1 LIILDRPYVSD
12 LLADTISKNKIP
24 VIKLNE
30 VFIPNESTINLKKV
44 DDLLIELEKGNSPIL
59 FNSENGLNILSKYAP
74 NHYLTTVTD
83 ILKNKVTFRK
93 TLSRHYKDF
102 FFTEVSLKELEE
114 LDPSALPYPIIVK
127 PVIGYS
133 SIGVHRI
140 DKVEEYKE
148 TIKQLKFEMEVTSSE
163 YPIEV
168 INNQSFIIEKLIEG
182 DEYAVDVYFT
192 EDGEPVILNLF
203 KRMFR
208 HEKDM
213 SDRIYYT
220 SKQVI
225 NESLNKIQEFLRTIS
240 SFFALKSAPIH
251 IEIRIDNDDQI
262 VPIEV
267 NPLRFA
273 GIGTNELGVH
283 AYGVNACEYFF
294 KQEKPDWENIVNQMD
309 DSIYSFCCA
318 EIDASIDCKQVVS
331 INHEAFKL
339 NFGEILEY
347 RPMKVNEGSTFAVIF
362 HKSPDLNENIR
373 LLNLDLNQYIT
384 LKELVFV

>member
-1 LIILDRPYVSD
+1 MIILDRPYVSE

-44 DDLLIELEKGNSPIL
+44 DDLLIELDKGNSPIL

-114 LDPSALPYPIIVK
+114 LDPSALPFPIIVK

-148 TIKQLKFEMEVTSSE
+148 TIKKLKFEMEVTSSE

-251 IEIRIDNDDQI
+251 IEIRIDNDEQI

-294 KQEKPDWENIVNQMD
+294 KQEKPDWGNIVNQMD

-347 RPMKVNEGSTFAVIF
+347 RPMNVNESSTFAVIF

>member
-1 LIILDRPYVSD
+1 MIILDRPYVSE
-12 LLADTISKNKIP
+12 LLADTISKNKIS

-93 TLSRHYKDF
+93 TLSRHYTDF

-114 LDPSALPYPIIVK
+114 LDPSALPFPIIVK

-251 IEIRIDNDDQI
+251 IEIRIDKDQI

-347 RPMKVNEGSTFAVIF
+347 RPMNVNESSTFAVIF
-362 HKSPDLNENIR
+362 HKSPDLNENRR

-384 LKELVFV
+384 LKEMVFV

>member
-1 LIILDRPYVSD
+1 MIILDRPYVSE

-93 TLSRHYKDF
+93 TLSRHYTDF

-114 LDPSALPYPIIVK
+114 LDPSALPFPIIVK

-140 DKVEEYKE
+140 DKVEEYKD

-225 NESLNKIQEFLRTIS
+225 SESLNKIQEFLRTIS

-251 IEIRIDNDDQI
+251 IEIRIDKDQI

-347 RPMKVNEGSTFAVIF
+347 RPMNVNESSTFAVIF
-362 HKSPDLNENIR
+362 HKSPDLNENRR

-384 LKELVFV
+384 LKEMVFV

>member
-1 LIILDRPYVSD
+1 MIILDRPYVSD

-148 TIKQLKFEMEVTSSE
+148 TIKLLKFEMEVTSSE

>member
-1 LIILDRPYVSD
+1 MIILDRPYVSE

-93 TLSRHYKDF
+93 TLSRHYTDF

-114 LDPSALPYPIIVK
+114 LDPSALPFPIIVK

-251 IEIRIDNDDQI
+251 IEIRIDKDQI

-347 RPMKVNEGSTFAVIF
+347 RPMNVNESSTFAVIF
-362 HKSPDLNENIR
+362 HKSPDLNENRR

-384 LKELVFV
+384 LKEMVFV

>member
-1 LIILDRPYVSD
+1 MIILDRPYVSE

-93 TLSRHYKDF
+93 TLSRHYTDF

-114 LDPSALPYPIIVK
+114 LDPSALPFPIIVK

-225 NESLNKIQEFLRTIS
+225 NESLNKIQKFLRTIS

-251 IEIRIDNDDQI
+251 IEIRIDKDQI

-331 INHEAFKL
+331 INHEAFKQ

-347 RPMKVNEGSTFAVIF
+347 RPMNVNESSTFAVIF
-362 HKSPDLNENIR
+362 HKSPDLNENRR

-384 LKELVFV
+384 LKEMVFV

>member
-12 LLADTISKNKIP
+12 LLAHTISKNKIP

-30 VFIPNESTINLKKV
+30 VFIPNESTISLKKV
-44 DDLLIELEKGNSPIL
+44 DDLLIELEKKNYQIL

-74 NHYLTTVTD
+74 NHYLTIVTD

-93 TLSRHYKDF
+93 TLSSHYKDF

-114 LDPSALPYPIIVK
+114 LDPDSLPFPIIVK

-133 SIGVHRI
+133 SVGVHRI

-148 TIKQLKFEMEVTSSE
+148 TIEQLKFEMEVTSAE

-192 EDGEPVILNLF
+192 EEGEPVILNLF

-225 NESLNKIQEFLRTIS
+225 NESLNKIQQFLKTIS
-240 SFFALKSAPIH
+240 SLFALKLVPIH
-251 IEIRIDNDDQI
+251 IEIRIDNLGQI

-273 GIGTNELGVH
+273 GIGTNELGVY

-294 KQEKPDWENIVNQMD
+294 KQQKPDWENIINQMD

-318 EIDASIDCKQVVS
+318 EIDASIDCKKVVS

-339 NFGEILEY
+339 NFEEILEY
-347 RPMKVNEGSTFAVIF
+347 RRMKVNESSTFAVIF
-362 HKSPDLNENIR
+362 HKSPDLKENTR

-384 LKELVFV
+384 LNELVFV

>member
-1 LIILDRPYVSD
+1 LIILDRPYVSE
-12 LLADTISKNKIP
+12 LLAQTVSKNKIP

-30 VFIPNESTINLKKV
+30 VFIPNESAINLKKV
-44 DDLLIELEKGNSPIL
+44 DDLLIELEKVNSPIL

-74 NHYLTTVTD
+74 DHYLTTVTD
-83 ILKNKVTFRK
+83 ILKNKVIFRK
-93 TLSRHYKDF
+93 TLSRHYEDF

-114 LDPSALPYPIIVK
+114 LDSNILPFPIIVK
-127 PVIGYS
+127 PAIGYS

-140 DKVEEYKE
+140 DKVEEYNE
-148 TIKQLKFEMEVTSSE
+148 TIKQLKFEMEVTGSE

-168 INNQSFIIEKLIEG
+168 INSQTFIIEKLIEG
-182 DEYAVDVYFT
+182 DEYAVDAYFS

-225 NESLNKIQEFLRTIS
+225 NESLHKIQEFLRTIS
-240 SFFALKSAPIH
+240 SFFALKLAPIH
-251 IEIRIDNDDQI
+251 IEVRIDRDGQI

-273 GIGTNELGVH
+273 GIGTNELGVY

-294 KQEKPDWENIVNQMD
+294 KQQKPDWGNIVNQMD

-318 EIDASIDCKQVVS
+318 EIDASIDCKKVKS

-339 NFGEILEY
+339 NFDEILEY
-347 RPMKVNEGSTFAVIF
+347 RPMEINESSTFAVIF
-362 HKSPDLNENIR
+362 HKSPDLKENIR
-373 LLNLDLNQYIT
+373 LLNLDLDQYIT
-384 LKELVFV
+384 LKELVLA

>member
-1 LIILDRPYVSD
+1 MIILDRPYVSD

-93 TLSRHYKDF
+93 TLSRHYTDF

-114 LDPSALPYPIIVK
+114 LDPSALPFPIIVK

-225 NESLNKIQEFLRTIS
+225 KSLNKIQEFLRTIS

-251 IEIRIDNDDQI
+251 IEIRIDNDQI

-347 RPMKVNEGSTFAVIF
+347 RPMNVNESSTFAVIF
-362 HKSPDLNENIR
+362 HKSPDLNENRR

-384 LKELVFV
+384 LKEMVFV

>member
-1 LIILDRPYVSD
+1 M
-12 LLADTISKNKIP
+12 
-24 VIKLNE
+24 
-30 VFIPNESTINLKKV
+30 
-44 DDLLIELEKGNSPIL
+44 IELEKKNYQIL

-74 NHYLTTVTD
+74 NHYLTIVTD

-93 TLSRHYKDF
+93 TLSSHFKDF
-102 FFTEVSLKELEE
+102 FFTEVSLKELDE
-114 LDPSALPYPIIVK
+114 LDPGSLPFPIIVK

-133 SIGVHRI
+133 SVGVHRI

-148 TIKQLKFEMEVTSSE
+148 TIEQLKFEMEVTSAE

-192 EDGEPVILNLF
+192 EEGEPVILNIF

-225 NESLNKIQEFLRTIS
+225 NESLNNIQQFLKTIS
-240 SFFALKSAPIH
+240 SLFALKLVPIH
-251 IEIRIDNDDQI
+251 IEIRIDNLGQI

-273 GIGTNELGVH
+273 GIGTNELGVY

-294 KQEKPDWENIVNQMD
+294 KQQKPDWENIINQMD

-318 EIDASIDCKQVVS
+318 EIDASIDCKKVVS

-339 NFGEILEY
+339 NFEEILEY
-347 RPMKVNEGSTFAVIF
+347 RRMKVNESSTFAVIF
-362 HKSPDLNENIR
+362 HKSPDLKENTR

-384 LKELVFV
+384 LNELVFV

>member
-1 LIILDRPYVSD
+1 MIILDRPYVSD

-148 TIKQLKFEMEVTSSE
+148 TIKKLKFEMEVTSSE

-373 LLNLDLNQYIT
+373 LLDLDLNQYIT
-384 LKELVFV
+384 LKELVFF

>member
-1 LIILDRPYVSD
+1 MIILDKPYVSE

-93 TLSRHYKDF
+93 TLSRHYKNF

-114 LDPSALPYPIIVK
+114 LDPSALPFPIIVK

-182 DEYAVDVYFT
+182 NEYAVDVYFT

-251 IEIRIDNDDQI
+251 IEIRIDNDEQI

-318 EIDASIDCKQVVS
+318 EVDASIDYKQVVS

-347 RPMKVNEGSTFAVIF
+347 RPMQVNESSTFAVIF

>member
-1 LIILDRPYVSD
+1 MIILDRPYVSD

>member
-1 LIILDRPYVSD
+1 MIILDRPYVSE

-93 TLSRHYKDF
+93 TLSRHYTDF

-114 LDPSALPYPIIVK
+114 LDPSALPFPIIVK

-251 IEIRIDNDDQI
+251 IEIRIDKDQI

-331 INHEAFKL
+331 INHEAFKQ

-347 RPMKVNEGSTFAVIF
+347 RPMNVNESSTFAVIF
-362 HKSPDLNENIR
+362 HKSPDLNENRR

-384 LKELVFV
+384 LKEMVFV

>member
-1 LIILDRPYVSD
+1 LIILDRPYVSE

-93 TLSRHYKDF
+93 TLSRHYTDF

-114 LDPSALPYPIIVK
+114 LDPSALPFPIIVK

-251 IEIRIDNDDQI
+251 IEIRIDKDQI

-347 RPMKVNEGSTFAVIF
+347 RPMNVNESSTFAVIF
-362 HKSPDLNENIR
+362 HKSPDLNENRR

-384 LKELVFV
+384 LKEMVFV

>member
-1 LIILDRPYVSD
+1 MIILDRPYVSE

-114 LDPSALPYPIIVK
+114 LDPSALPFPIIVK

-251 IEIRIDNDDQI
+251 IEIRIDNDEQI

-294 KQEKPDWENIVNQMD
+294 KQQKPDWENIVNQMD

-339 NFGEILEY
+339 NFDEILEY

>member
-1 LIILDRPYVSD
+1 MIILDRPYVSD

-373 LLNLDLNQYIT
+373 LLDLDLNQYIT
-384 LKELVFV
+384 LKELVFF

>member
-1 LIILDRPYVSD
+1 MIILDRPYVSD

-114 LDPSALPYPIIVK
+114 LDPSALPFPIIVK

-140 DKVEEYKE
+140 DKVEEYQE
-148 TIKQLKFEMEVTSSE
+148 TIKQLKFEMEVTGSE

-251 IEIRIDNDDQI
+251 IEIRIDNDEQI

-331 INHEAFKL
+331 INHEAFKQ
-339 NFGEILEY
+339 NFAEILEY
-347 RPMKVNEGSTFAVIF
+347 RPMKVNESSTFAVIF

-384 LKELVFV
+384 LKELEFV